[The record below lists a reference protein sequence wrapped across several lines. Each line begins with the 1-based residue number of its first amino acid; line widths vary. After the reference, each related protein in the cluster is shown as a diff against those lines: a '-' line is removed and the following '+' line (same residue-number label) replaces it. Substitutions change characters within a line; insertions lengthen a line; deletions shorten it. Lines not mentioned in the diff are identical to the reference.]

1 MILLSSRFDTP
12 LGVLG
17 LLWDEHGAVRQLV
30 WPDHALPSSRA
41 VEAAAGHPAIAAL
54 QHWLADHRRLP
65 GFPLDLTGTPFQQRV
80 WRALADLPA
89 GTTVSY
95 AGLASRIGQ
104 PTAVRAVA
112 SAVARNPV
120 PLLLPCHRVV
130 GSKGEM
136 TGFSGGLE
144 RKRWLLRHEGLRL
157 SARGDRL
164 D

>member
-1 MILLSSRFDTP
+1 MILLSSRFDTS

-17 LLWDEHGAVRQLV
+17 LLWDEQGAVRQLL
-30 WPDHALPSSRA
+30 WPDQVLPSSRHVDTA
-41 VEAAAGHPAIAAL
+41 DGHPAIAAL
-54 QHWLADHRRLP
+54 QRWLADHQHLP
-65 GFPLDLTGTPFQQRV
+65 DFPLDLTGTAFQQRV
-80 WRALADLPA
+80 WRALADLAP

-157 SARGDRL
+157 SAKGDRL